1 MKHSQNSLDLLSS
14 IQKTEVSDAVYENIL
29 AVIDSRNK
37 NEPSVRMLWTYG
49 IATGFAFV
57 LSVGTVFH
65 QFKTQSKISQLA
77 ENMNIIPNNSL
88 YN

>member
-1 MKHSQNSLDLLSS
+1 MKHSQNNLDLLSS

-29 AVIDSRNK
+29 SMIESRKK
-37 NEPSVRMLWTYG
+37 NEPSIRQLWTYG
-49 IATGFAFV
+49 IAAGCALV
-57 LSVGTVFH
+57 LSVGTILY
-65 QFKTQSKISQLA
+65 QFKTESNISQLA